1 MKRKL
6 TRAHLR
12 ALLLREIRLLK
23 EEDEFRQPLDEDIVD
38 ALSELKEF
46 DVKSVIKGDGMIVEG
61 RSKADGEIKFV
72 VTFPDG
78 SPFR

>member
-6 TRAHLR
+6 TRTHLR

-23 EEDEFRQPLDEDIVD
+23 EEETLQQPLEENVMD
-38 ALSELKEF
+38 ALSAAATLTEF
-46 DVKSVIKGDGMIVEG
+46 EISSPIIKGDDTVIEG

-72 VTFPDG
+72 VTFP
-78 SPFR
+78 S

>member
-12 ALLLREIRLLK
+12 ALLLREIKLLK
-23 EEDEFRQPLDEDIVD
+23 ESEEYRQPLDEDIVE
-38 ALSELKEF
+38 ALSVLKEF
-46 DVKSVIKGDGMIVEG
+46 DVNSVVKGDDITVEG

-72 VTFPDG
+72 VTFPSG